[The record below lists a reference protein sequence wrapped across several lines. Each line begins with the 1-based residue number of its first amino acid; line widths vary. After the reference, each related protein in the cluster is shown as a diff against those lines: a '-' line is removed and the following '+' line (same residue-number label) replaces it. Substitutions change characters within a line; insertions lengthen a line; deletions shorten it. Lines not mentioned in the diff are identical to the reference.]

1 MKRIVSTV
9 LVASLL
15 ALASVLAVGPTPL
28 GSVAYAEHATEQVL
42 MEQLGK
48 IKMMVS
54 DIEMKMKTK
63 KMMMEPKGMHK
74 TMDML
79 MQITRTLD
87 EIDKAK

>member
-1 MKRIVSTV
+1 
-9 LVASLL
+9 
-15 ALASVLAVGPTPL
+15 
-28 GSVAYAEHATEQVL
+28 
-42 MEQLGK
+42 
-48 IKMMVS
+48 MMVS

>member
-9 LVASLL
+9 LMASLL
-15 ALASVLAVGPTPL
+15 ALPGVLAVGPAL
-28 GSVAYAEHATEQVL
+28 GGSVAYADHVTEQVL
-42 MEQLGK
+42 MDQLTK
-48 IKMMVS
+48 IKTMAS

-63 KMMMEPKGMHK
+63 KMMEPMGMHK

>member
-15 ALASVLAVGPTPL
+15 ALGSVLAMGPAPV
-28 GSVAYAEHATEQVL
+28 GSVAYAEHVTEQVL

-48 IKMMVS
+48 IKTMVS
-54 DIEMKMKTK
+54 DIEMKMKAK
-63 KMMMEPKGMHK
+63 KMMMEPMGMHK